1 MKTKTV
7 LHRIPLYVLVGLVL
21 LMLDS
26 CFPSFNS
33 SGEVMAYLEKNYPGQ
48 RIVLSDKYETNRGLS
63 KDIRI
68 WTFTLSDYPK
78 DTFHVASYIS
88 SYPFPMMKNQ
98 HGIEDDFE
106 KVVILRRA
114 KEFEHGPMKK
124 FDAHTRRLWAHFPE
138 LDFSLKPAKLELR
151 TVDDIWR
158 AKHLIDAF
166 DQFLGDE
173 RLTEEVQYYLRMYMQ
188 GPCYDL
194 NHGGSVAPSD
204 NIVIDKS
211 GKKKGCYIERR
222 FCFGV
227 NRQELCQQFYNDVM
241 EFHQLMD
248 SYGNGVNKE
257 TYQAWAENQLRLVK
271 PLLDLPSEEKR
282 DSLLKLLGVRD
293 DYTGSIFIDTGMK
306 PYMLVTLSEKEEGS
320 GSYNLFFTY
329 PQLHAFCLRS
339 GLQVQGAGDHF
350 RVKGVDGRHYE
361 FSSQFYKEKKGAIG
375 WDEDVCYF
383 LRNGRKVLVKG
394 FYTPYECISDVLVRQ
409 ITGRDV
415 KKMVVSGQRS
425 LNGQTFGR
433 GPN

>member
-21 LMLDS
+21 FMLDS

-33 SGEVMAYLEKNYPGQ
+33 SGEVMAYLEKKYPGQ
-48 RIVLSDKYETNRGLS
+48 RIVLSDKYETSRGLTN
-63 KDIRI
+63 DIRI

-78 DTFHVASYIS
+78 DTFHVASNIS

-98 HGIEDDFE
+98 KGIIDDFE

-124 FDAHTRRLWAHFPE
+124 FDALTRRLWAHFPE

-194 NHGGSVAPSD
+194 NHGGSVPPSD

-211 GKKKGCYIERR
+211 GKKKGCYIERQ

-248 SYGNGVNKE
+248 SYGNGVNKG

-282 DSLLKLLGVRD
+282 DSLRKLLGVRD

-306 PYMLVTLSEKEEGS
+306 PYMLVTLSERKRV
-320 GSYNLFFTY
+320 L
-329 PQLHAFCLRS
+329 
-339 GLQVQGAGDHF
+339 GLTI
-350 RVKGVDGRHYE
+350 
-361 FSSQFYKEKKGAIG
+361 SSSLIHNCMHSAYVADYRYKALAIIL
-375 WDEDVCYF
+375 E
-383 LRNGRKVLVKG
+383 
-394 FYTPYECISDVLVRQ
+394 
-409 ITGRDV
+409 
-415 KKMVVSGQRS
+415 
-425 LNGQTFGR
+425 
-433 GPN
+433 

>member
-1 MKTKTV
+1 
-7 LHRIPLYVLVGLVL
+7 
-21 LMLDS
+21 
-26 CFPSFNS
+26 
-33 SGEVMAYLEKNYPGQ
+33 MASN
-48 RIVLSDKYETNRGLS
+48 
-63 KDIRI
+63 
-68 WTFTLSDYPK
+68 
-78 DTFHVASYIS
+78 IS

-98 HGIEDDFE
+98 KGIIDDFE

-124 FDAHTRRLWAHFPE
+124 FDALTRRLWAHFPE

-204 NIVIDKS
+204 DIVIDKS

-241 EFHQLMD
+241 RFHQLMD
-248 SYGNGVNKE
+248 SYGNGVNKG

-320 GSYNLFFTY
+320 GAYNLFFTY

-375 WDEDVCYF
+375 FDEDVCYF

-415 KKMVVSGQRS
+415 KKMVLSGQIS